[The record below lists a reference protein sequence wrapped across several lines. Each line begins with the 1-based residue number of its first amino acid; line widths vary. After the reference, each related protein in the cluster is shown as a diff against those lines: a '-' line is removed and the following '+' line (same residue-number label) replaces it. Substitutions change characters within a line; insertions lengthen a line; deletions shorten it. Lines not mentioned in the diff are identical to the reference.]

1 MELLFPLA
9 ELTKKQK
16 DQDVLSAHAAGTKD
30 VYRCLA
36 ASEFMFTNIKKFFL
50 LYIYSGFLDSLKK
63 ANYPLS
69 FWHFLRFCVK
79 DLRLYLVLTRIQK
92 FFKEGGGVEEGGNGA
107 ELKLLGKIACILTL
121 LKCINVPQKKLSY
134 NVTFFV
140 FLNSKRIATPLNPL
154 PLPLD
159 PPMVYEVCISSV
171 KWND

>member
-1 MELLFPLA
+1 MPQGQRTFNVVLLRVSLC
-9 ELTKKQK
+9 LLILKK
-16 DQDVLSAHAAGTKD
+16 
-30 VYRCLA
+30 
-36 ASEFMFTNIKKFFL
+36 N

-79 DLRLYLVLTRIQK
+79 DLRLYLVQTRIQK
-92 FFKEGGGVEEGGNGA
+92 FFKEGGGVEEGENGA

-134 NVTFFV
+134 NITFFV

-171 KWND
+171 KWNDEDFDTETEL